1 MLKDTYHSFFHYLIL
16 FTILGVGFLF
26 FLLSS
31 HRPQL
36 QLKILLFVLAFYFL
50 WGVIHHYLEK
60 TLTFEVL
67 FEYLLIVVV
76 AFLVIFGLLQLT

>member
-1 MLKDTYHSFFHYLIL
+1 MLKDTYHSFFRYLIL

-60 TLTFEVL
+60 TLTFGVL
-67 FEYLLIVVV
+67 LEYLLVAGVV
-76 AFLVIFGLLQLT
+76 FLIILTLLRFA